1 MRVCLSSFLFCLLAA
16 APCALG
22 QSRHYLDCKAGN
34 DAADSLTPETAWRT
48 VARADSFTYQPGDS
62 LLLRRGTRCDGML
75 WPKGSGTEQ
84 APIHLGAYGQ
94 GALPMV
100 VGGAEAAGLR
110 LHNQQFWEIENL
122 EIVGGS
128 PYGIHIGGD

>member
-1 MRVCLSSFLFCLLAA
+1 
-16 APCALG
+16 
-22 QSRHYLDCKAGN
+22 
-34 DAADSLTPETAWRT
+34 
-48 VARADSFTYQPGDS
+48 
-62 LLLRRGTRCDGML
+62 
-75 WPKGSGTEQ
+75 
-84 APIHLGAYGQ
+84 
-94 GALPMV
+94 MV